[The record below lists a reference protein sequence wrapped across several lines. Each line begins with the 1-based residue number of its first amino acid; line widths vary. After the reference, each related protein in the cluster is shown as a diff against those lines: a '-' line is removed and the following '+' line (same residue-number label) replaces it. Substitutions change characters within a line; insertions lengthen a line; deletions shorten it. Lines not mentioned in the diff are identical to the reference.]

1 MLELAF
7 EITSDHLVDLIF
19 CRFVPFKLIHGMY
32 GNPPLQTGDRVR
44 VDYHE
49 DTKYDS
55 GQALTRFGCLELCL

>member
-1 MLELAF
+1 M
-7 EITSDHLVDLIF
+7 VDLIIGI
-19 CRFVPFKLIHGMY
+19 FVSFKLIHGMD

-49 DTKYDS
+49 DTKYDRD